1 MAGGSWWTPT
11 IWVDG
16 IDSTW
21 GSYSVSWWLTI
32 FRGMV
37 DARLPVPSPLELDL
51 QVEYGARGDTGTAYV
66 EIVATD
72 TIPFTQLRWYLNIV
86 EDDLTQGVRHYDQIL
101 RDYVL
106 GYNGT
111 ALTIS
116 EGDTVDVS
124 KEFVMDP
131 GWEEEKCRVVVFVQN
146 GKLAPAGE
154 RKREVL
160 QAIQGPLLQ
169 PVPGQV
175 VDVTITKSS
184 ENLLL
189 QWSPVV
195 TDSNGNPIV
204 VDLYRIFRDTVAF
217 FDPGSNPFDS
227 TPETLFM
234 DTTGAVGDT
243 LIHYYYGVTAV
254 SGTKESGLSKGV
266 GEFDRPLTNV
276 EPPETTR
283 VELRLHPSR

>member
-1 MAGGSWWTPT
+1 MKGGSWWTPT

-21 GSYSVSWWLTI
+21 ESHTVSWWLTK

-51 QVEYGARGDTGTAYV
+51 QVEYGARGDTGTVHV

-72 TIPFTQLRWYLNIV
+72 TIPFTTLRWYLNIV
-86 EDDLTQGVRHYDQIL
+86 EDDLTQGSRHYDQIL

-124 KEFVMDP
+124 EDFIMDP
-131 GWEEEKCRVVVFVQN
+131 SWLEENCRVVVFVQN

-160 QAIQGPLLQ
+160 GAIQEPVLQ
-169 PVPGQV
+169 PVPAEV
-175 VDVTITKSS
+175 VDITITKGAQD
-184 ENLLL
+184 LVL

-195 TDSNGNPIV
+195 SDTNGDPLE
-204 VDLYRIFRDTVAF
+204 VDLYRIFRDTVCF
-217 FDPGSNPFDS
+217 FQPGSEPFDS
-227 TPETLFM
+227 TP
-234 DTTGAVGDT
+234 DTHYVDTSGVVGDT
-243 LIHYYYGVTAV
+243 LVHYYYGVTAV
-254 SGTKESGLSKGV
+254 VGAKESGFSKRIG
-266 GEFDRPLTNV
+266 GFDFPLYNI

-283 VELRLHPSR
+283 VETRPRPSR